1 MLFHAIGLALRQ
13 LTDRQTFVVM
23 IKVALVTL
31 VLIIGMGVGLWQ
43 ALRAWLIPVARGWV
57 GENEAA
63 GIAAVLT
70 ALAIWFLF
78 RAIAMGVAGLF
89 TDEIVASVEEDHYPA
104 AYARAVPVSFAK
116 GLRLGLRSA
125 GRAIGW
131 NLLAAPF
138 YIALLVSGIGTIIL
152 VIIVNA
158 IILRRDLEDM
168 VAARHP
174 NLPESPMPRVR
185 RWQLGVTSAIAFV
198 IPVANLFAP
207 VFSAALAVHM
217 LHLNDKKEAITS

>member
-1 MLFHAIGLALRQ
+1 MLFRAIGLSLRQ
-13 LTDRQTFVVM
+13 LTDRQTLVVM
-23 IKVALVTL
+23 TKVALVTL
-31 VLIIGMGVGLWQ
+31 VIILGLGVALWQ
-43 ALRAWLIPVARGWV
+43 ALRAWLIPLARGWV
-57 GENEAA
+57 GEGEAA
-63 GIAAVLT
+63 GIAAVVT

-78 RAIAMGVAGLF
+78 RAVAMGVAGLF

-104 AYARAVPVSFAK
+104 LYARAVPVSFAK
-116 GLRLGLRSA
+116 GLRLGLKSA

-138 YIALLVSGIGTIIL
+138 YIALLISGIGTL
-152 VIIVNA
+152 VLVVIVNA
-158 IILRRDLEDM
+158 VILRRDLEEM

-174 NLPESPMPRVR
+174 DLPEQPMSRIR

-217 LHLNDKKEAITS
+217 LHLPEKKEV

>member
-1 MLFHAIGLALRQ
+1 MLFRAIGLSLRQ

-23 IKVALVTL
+23 MKVALVTL
-31 VLIIGMGVGLWQ
+31 ALIAAMGVALWQ
-43 ALRAWLIPVARGWV
+43 AMRVWLLPITRGWV
-57 GENEAA
+57 GEEEAA
-63 GIAAVLT
+63 AIAAILT
-70 ALAIWFLF
+70 LLAIWFLF

-89 TDEIVASVEEDHYPA
+89 TDDIVASVEEDHYPA
-104 AYARAVPVSFAK
+104 LYARAVPVSWAK

-138 YIALLVSGIGTIIL
+138 YIALLISGVGTLVL

-158 IILRRDLEDM
+158 LILRHDLEDM

-174 NLPESPMPRVR
+174 DLPEKPMPSLR

-198 IPVANLFAP
+198 IPIFNLFAP

-217 LHLNDKKEAITS
+217 LHLPQKKDRTP